1 MNCMNSG
8 LIKRLA
14 GKISLYELNTLQDK
28 KDKLTSTLF
37 MKKLEFLFEEEHN
50 QLHRCLNCG
59 SLYTGN

>member
-14 GKISLYELNTLQDK
+14 GKISLYELNNLCDK

-37 MKKLEFLFEEEHN
+37 MKKLEFLFEEDHN
-50 QLHRCLNCG
+50 
-59 SLYTGN
+59 